1 VNLFDHIPTH
11 AKVIGN
17 PTDCSELKEIQNG
30 KGKGSNKSMLPQHKG
45 KAGPPKGVAGLALRS
60 VEGKS
65 KDAPFTANG
74 THMQL
79 KRFLPPESNM
89 PAPALR
95 TADEIPFYIRKKY
108 HGITLVTCCFISDTL
123 QIESMIKN

>member
-17 PTDCSELKEIQNG
+17 PTDRSELKEIQNG

-45 KAGPPKGVAGLALRS
+45 KAWPPKGVAHLALHS
-60 VEGKS
+60 VEVKS

-79 KRFLPPESNM
+79 TRFLPLESKM
-89 PAPALR
+89 RYPHFGQRMKSL
-95 TADEIPFYIRKKY
+95 
-108 HGITLVTCCFISDTL
+108 FISA
-123 QIESMIKN
+123 